1 MDETTPQKYTIAHFA
16 AQNGNLDI
24 VKYVVE
30 KDASVL
36 TRKVEELSWGETV
49 KKTIAQ
55 IATEARKWNVLLYV
69 IEKDASLLASKDENF
84 GDNILHQAVRRGID
98 METNKILVEEN
109 VYY

>member
-36 TRKVEELSWGETV
+36 TRKVE
-49 KKTIAQ
+49 KKISM
-55 IATEARKWNVLLYV
+55 EDR
-69 IEKDASLLASKDENF
+69 EKN
-84 GDNILHQAVRRGID
+84 NR
-98 METNKILVEEN
+98 TNCCSGW
-109 VYY
+109 